1 MARRPL
7 DKRGA
12 EDFFEG
18 HELAADGGQGKTQLT
33 ACGWEN
39 TRIAANLSIG
49 GLSRKTGR
57 CLAESSDTHR
67 NREALCVG
75 RWMTS
80 RGASDEDLR
89 IRRRGDWRLHGWGT
103 RTGGP

>member
-1 MARRPL
+1 MSWRLMEVKERPSG
-7 DKRGA
+7 RP
-12 EDFFEG
+12 
-18 HELAADGGQGKTQLT
+18 AADRFPASAILT
-33 ACGWEN
+33 N